1 MGSQGGGAHREGK
14 RLTGREDSGKKGSQG
29 GREKGSHGGRTHREG
44 GLTGREDSGREGS
57 QGGIRSLEEG
67 LTGEKTQQEA
77 DGGDCSDS
85 HFFLASTFS
94 ASLACR
100 KPRAFSHVKILPPFG
115 ARTNRV
121 IKPVSLRGATPPVC
135 ESVVRLELPCFD

>member
-1 MGSQGGGAHREGK
+1 MKGG
-14 RLTGREDSGKKGSQG
+14 QQ
-29 GREKGSHGGRTHREG
+29 GGRTHRERWGLREGERRAHREG
-44 GLTGREDSGREGS
+44 GFTGREDSEGGLTWREGS
-57 QGGIRSLEEG
+57 HGGIRSLEEG
-67 LTGEKTQQEA
+67 LTREKTQQEA

-100 KPRAFSHVKILPPFG
+100 KLRAFSHVKIHPPFG